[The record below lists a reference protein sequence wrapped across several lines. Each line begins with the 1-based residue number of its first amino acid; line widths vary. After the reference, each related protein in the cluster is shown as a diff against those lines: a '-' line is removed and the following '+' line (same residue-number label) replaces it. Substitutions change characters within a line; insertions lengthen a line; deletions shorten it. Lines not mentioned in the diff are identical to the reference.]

1 MKMSIDHLFDV
12 TVDNVHMVQV
22 DSYEA
27 ATPAVPVSVV
37 PLATKPQLDYLKV
50 LFEQRSNNEEA
61 MIIREHLLGEWR
73 AKKLTVKMA
82 GEAIEEVKAIP
93 RDQSVNLNRQQ
104 GVQDLEH
111 GQVWISNS
119 SRYVRIK
126 MNQAGT
132 SLYGLLWNGQDWA
145 YTPGILSKLDHK
157 ITAEEAQE
165 WGHSHQWCVYC
176 SRPLADPRSEA
187 AGYGPTCARK
197 MNLPWGD

>member
-1 MKMSIDHLFDV
+1 MSIDHLFDV

-93 RDQSVNLNRQQ
+93 RDMQKLPETVNA
-104 GVQDLEH
+104 EH
-111 GQVWISNS
+111 GDIWVTKDGGF
-119 SRYVRIK
+119 VRIK